1 MRPASGLERDAVDM
15 AATDDRMAVATPQEA
30 ARRYHAPKRD
40 HYDVVVIG
48 GGSAGLPAAGLAAD
62 LGARV
67 ALIEREKLGGECL
80 YTGCVPSKALLH
92 VARVAARTRAAHRY
106 GLSAQLD
113 PVDLGAVEDYVQR
126 VIAEVYAESDAPEH
140 YERRGVDVVIG
151 SPRFVSHSAVS
162 VNGRTISARGFVI
175 CSGSHPAIPPVP
187 GLREAGFR
195 TNESVFDLRQL
206 PARLVVLGGGPIGC
220 ELGQAFARLGAH
232 VTIVELLERLISR
245 DEPEASALL
254 RARLEREGVS
264 VLTGADVAEVAVRDG
279 VKHLIASTPDGPVD
293 VEAEAILVAAGRT
306 PNAIDLGLEAAGV
319 RLDAKRGIAVDA
331 ALRTSNP
338 RVYAAG
344 DVIGGH
350 LFTHAAALEGQIA
363 VRNILFP
370 GRAKLNER
378 AMPWATFTEPEV
390 AHVGL
395 TEAAARGQRGARVRV
410 YTQPMREVDR
420 AVADGEPEGFIKLV
434 SDEKGYLLGATI
446 AGPAAGELINELA
459 LAIRERIRLDH
470 LAATTHVYPTVALGL
485 QQAAG
490 QFSIERTN
498 RRAVVKLLRRLWR

>member
-1 MRPASGLERDAVDM
+1 M
-15 AATDDRMAVATPQEA
+15 AAIDARMAVATPREA
-30 ARRYHAPKRD
+30 ARRYHAPHHDR
-40 HYDVVVIG
+40 YDVVVIG

-92 VARVAARTRAAHRY
+92 VARVAARVRDARRY
-106 GLSAQLD
+106 GLSAHLD
-113 PVDLGAVEDYVQR
+113 PVDLGAVEDYVGR

-175 CSGSHPAIPPVP
+175 CTGSHPAIPPLP
-187 GLREAGFR
+187 GLREAGYL
-195 TNESVFDLRQL
+195 TNESVFDPREL

-232 VTIVELLERLISR
+232 VTIFERLERLIPK

-254 RARLEREGVS
+254 RARLEREDVT
-264 VLTGADVAEVAVRDG
+264 VLTRADVKEVAVRDG
-279 VKHLIASTPDGPVD
+279 VKHIIANTPAGPLD
-293 VEAEAILVAAGRT
+293 VAADAILVAVGRT
-306 PNAIDLGLEAAGV
+306 PNTADLGLDAAGV
-319 RLDAKRGIAVDA
+319 RLDAKSGGIAVDA
-331 ALRTSNP
+331 ALRSSNP
-338 RVYAAG
+338 RIYAAG
-344 DVIGGH
+344 DVTGGY
-350 LFTHAAALEGQIA
+350 LFTHAAALESRTA

-370 GRAKLNER
+370 GQAKLDER
-378 AMPWATFTEPEV
+378 VMPWATFTEPEV
-390 AHVGL
+390 ARVGL
-395 TEAAARGQRGARVRV
+395 SEAEARAQHGERVRV
-410 YTQPMREVDR
+410 YTQPMRAVDR
-420 AVADGEPEGFIKLV
+420 AVAEGEPDGFIKLV

-446 AGPAAGELINELA
+446 AGPAAGEFIGEVA
-459 LAIRERIRLDH
+459 LAMRERIRLDR

-498 RRAVVKLLRRLWR
+498 RRAIVKLLRRRWC